1 MAIEGDGDILR
12 SKKNATR
19 FDQPQQSRRSAPAL
33 PTHPQPRGCNRAGRY
48 IPATIRGSRMD
59 EYDPAPP
66 DDDEIA
72 EAYRLKYEDE

>member
-1 MAIEGDGDILR
+1 MTYHHG
-12 SKKNATR
+12 NAYR
-19 FDQPQQSRRSAPAL
+19 AHSQFMRASAQHDNASQPEDSVW
-33 PTHPQPRGCNRAGRY
+33 
-48 IPATIRGSRMD
+48 D